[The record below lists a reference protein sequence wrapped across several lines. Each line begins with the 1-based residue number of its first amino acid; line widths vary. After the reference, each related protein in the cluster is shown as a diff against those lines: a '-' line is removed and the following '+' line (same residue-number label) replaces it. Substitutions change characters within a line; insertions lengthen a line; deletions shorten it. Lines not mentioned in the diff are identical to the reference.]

1 MKLFQSTAP
10 SPFFFS
16 VFLLIGTFSWYQ
28 CANAPGPDP
37 RATTLAQTERKVAL
51 DSASQAVIDDYDHFF
66 SREMANTQTPGAA
79 VVIVVDSQIVFI
91 KGYGKRVFG
100 RPEPVDEN
108 TVFRIGSLS
117 KGFAGVLTG
126 RLVQENVFHWDDP
139 VQQYYPEFTLRD
151 QAQAKRIRLWHLLSH
166 TTGLPYHAFT
176 NLIEKGYDTH
186 RIISEFFP
194 KAPVCGA
201 EGAFFSYQNVA
212 FCAIEE
218 VMKKATGQT
227 YQELLTSKIFRPAG
241 MRTASC
247 DYSGIRDCTDKA
259 CPHIRISNTA
269 WVADSIST
277 LYYNTA
283 AAGGVNASIADM
295 GEWLKVLLG
304 YKPDVVS
311 PATLDKVFTPVVKT
325 GKERRIMPHWID
337 RDAAAYAMGWRVL
350 QHKSDT
356 IIYHGGFVN
365 GYKGEIAFDRNA
377 KVGICVLFNA
387 ATELSGTCIQEFFER
402 WQKKQ
407 VKK

>member
-1 MKLFQSTAP
+1 MKLLKSTA
-10 SPFFFS
+10 SSSFVFTLLLFVS
-16 VFLLIGTFSWYQ
+16 VLSWYR
-28 CANAPGPDP
+28 CANAPGPDVQ
-37 RATTLAQTERKVAL
+37 AAQLAQSDHKASL
-51 DSASQAVIDDYDHFF
+51 DSASQAVIDHYDQFF

-100 RPEPVDEN
+100 RPEPVDQN

-176 NLIEKGYDTH
+176 NLIEQGYDTH

-194 KAPVCGA
+194 KAPVCGV
-201 EGAFFSYQNVA
+201 EGSFFSYQNVA

-227 YQELLTSKIFRPAG
+227 YQELLTNKIFRPAG
-241 MRTASC
+241 MSTASC
-247 DYSGIRDCTDKA
+247 DYSSIRACTDKA

-269 WVADSIST
+269 WVADSISS
-277 LYYNTA
+277 LYYNSA

-304 YKPDVVS
+304 YKPEVVS
-311 PATLDKVFTPVVKT
+311 NTTLDKVFTPVVKT

-402 WQKKQ
+402 WQQKQ